1 MLKEFR
7 VSNYKS
13 IDQEQIF
20 TMEACSK
27 NEVSEFPEH
36 VVEYGDERLLKV
48 SSFYGPNG
56 GGKTNLLSALF
67 VLSNIVKGSQ
77 IENDAR
83 GNANYMPCL
92 FNSGENKYS
101 SFTIF
106 FTRDEMELGYSLLV
120 DLSKN
125 RLASS
130 NLGFMVPVLDI
141 NIIKEELSFRR
152 FGEPE
157 FNVVFERNEQGT
169 VTSKTLFDVDLVKSS
184 RPLQKSMTFINY
196 IINTFGINN
205 QDEHFKPI
213 IDTGIELFSIFW
225 LNKETNKFFFTK
237 EAVDI
242 LSPFLNKTAELLNG
256 LDFRI
261 KGLRFSEIEQGT
273 YGLYVDR
280 EKENGEV
287 YSIQSNCESSGTRKI
302 LNIILDVL
310 SFKESAVFI
319 ADDFDSHLHPKLIK
333 TIIELFTSA
342 HNTNKQLIFNSH
354 DITNM
359 NNKVFRRDEIWFAFR
374 KENASSTRYLPL
386 SSIVDYKGNMVR
398 KDAVYGKQYLEGRYG
413 ADPFIKKGLEWANG

>member
-1 MLKEFR
+1 MIKEFR

-13 IDQEQIF
+13 INEEQIF

-36 VVEYGDERLLKV
+36 VVEIGDERLLKV

-67 VLSNIVKGSQ
+67 VLSNIVRGSQ

-92 FNSGENKYS
+92 FNNGNNKCS
-101 SFTIF
+101 SFTVF
-106 FTRDEMELGYSLLV
+106 FVRDGMELGYSLVV

-125 RLASS
+125 RLAPSGIG
-130 NLGFMVPVLDI
+130 LMVNVLDTS
-141 NIIKEELSFRR
+141 IIKEELSYRR
-152 FGEPE
+152 FGESE
-157 FNVVFERNEQGT
+157 FNTVFERNEQGI
-169 VTSKTLFDVDLVKSS
+169 VSSDILSDVDLVRSA
-184 RPLQKSMTFINY
+184 RPLQKTTTFINY
-196 IINTFGINN
+196 VINTFGIKN

-213 IDTGIELFSIFW
+213 INTGLELFSIFW
-225 LNKETNKFFFTK
+225 LNKETNKFYFTK
-237 EAVDI
+237 EAVDV
-242 LSPFLNKTAELLNG
+242 LSPILDKAAEILNG
-256 LDFRI
+256 LDFHI

-273 YGLYVDR
+273 YGLFIDR
-280 EKENGEV
+280 EKENGEI
-287 YSIQSNCESSGTRKI
+287 YSIQSNCESSGTRKV
-302 LNIILDVL
+302 LNIVLDVL
-310 SFKESAVFI
+310 SFQESAVLI

-333 TIIELFTSA
+333 AIIDLFTSA
-342 HNTNKQLIFNSH
+342 SNTNKQLIFNSH

-374 KENASSTRYLPL
+374 KENSLSTIYLPL

-413 ADPFIKKGLEWANG
+413 ADPFVKQGLGWTNG

>member
-7 VSNYKS
+7 VSNFKS
-13 IDQEQIF
+13 INDEQIF

-36 VVEYGDERLLKV
+36 VVNIGDERLLKV

-67 VLSNIVKGSQ
+67 VLSNIVKGFQ

-92 FNSGENKYS
+92 FNESDNKYT

-106 FTRDEMELGYSLLV
+106 FIKDDMEVGYSLLV

-125 RLASS
+125 RLMPS
-130 NLGFMVPVLDI
+130 NIGLMINILDI
-141 NIIKEELSFRR
+141 NIIKEELSFRKL
-152 FGEPE
+152 GTSE
-157 FNVVFERNEQGT
+157 FNTVFERNEQG
-169 VTSKTLFDVDLVKSS
+169 VVISQYLSDVDLVKSA
-184 RPLQKSMTFINY
+184 RPLQKSTSFINY

-213 IDTGIELFSIFW
+213 ITMGVELFSIFW
-225 LNKETNKFFFTK
+225 LNKETNKFHFTK
-237 EAVDI
+237 ETVDI
-242 LSPFLNKTAELLNG
+242 LSPILEKAAELLNG

-261 KGLRFSEIEQGT
+261 KGLRFLEVNQGT
-273 YGLYVDR
+273 YGLYIDR
-280 EKENGEV
+280 EKENGEI
-287 YSIQSNCESSGTRKI
+287 YSIQSNCESSGTRKV
-302 LNIILDVL
+302 LNIILDIL
-310 SFKESAVFI
+310 NYKDSAVFI
-319 ADDFDSHLHPKLIK
+319 ADDFDSHLHPKLIR
-333 TIIELFTSA
+333 TIIELFTSVS
-342 HNTNKQLIFNSH
+342 NTNKQLIFNSH

-374 KENASSTRYLPL
+374 KENALSTSYLPL

-413 ADPFIKKGLEWANG
+413 ADPFIKKGLGWTNG

>member
-13 IDQEQIF
+13 INEEQIF

-27 NEVSEFPEH
+27 SEVSEYPEH
-36 VVEYGDERLLKV
+36 VVEIGDERVLKI

-56 GGKTNLLSALF
+56 GGKTNLLSALY
-67 VLSNIVKGSQ
+67 VLSNIIKGVQ

-92 FNSGENKYS
+92 FCDNANKYS
-101 SFTIF
+101 SFIVF
-106 FTRDEMELGYSLLV
+106 FVKDGMEIGYSLLV

-125 RLASS
+125 RLVPS
-130 NLGFMVPVLDI
+130 NANVMVNVLDI

-152 FGEPE
+152 FGETD
-157 FNVVFERNEQGT
+157 FNTVFERDENGI
-169 VTSKTLFDVDLVKSS
+169 VASNTLSDVDLVKSS
-184 RPLQKSMTFINY
+184 RPLQKSTSFINY
-196 IINTFGINN
+196 ILNTFGINN
-205 QDEHFKPI
+205 KDEHFKPVI
-213 IDTGIELFSIFW
+213 NVAIELLSIYW
-225 LNKETNKFFFTK
+225 LNKETRNFYFTK
-237 EAVDI
+237 DVVDV
-242 LSPFLNKTAELLNG
+242 LSKVLEKTAELLNG

-261 KGLRFSEIEQGT
+261 KGLHFAEIEQGL
-273 YGLYVDR
+273 YGLYIDR
-280 EKENGEV
+280 EKENGEI
-287 YSIQSNCESSGTRKI
+287 YSIQSNCESSGTRKV

-310 SFKESAVFI
+310 SYKDSALFI

-333 TIIELFTSA
+333 TIIELFASSS
-342 HNTNKQLIFNSH
+342 NTNKQLIFNSH
-354 DITNM
+354 DVTNM

-374 KENASSTRYLPL
+374 KENALSTKYIPL

-413 ADPFIKKGLEWANG
+413 ADPFIKKGLEWTNG